1 MAGNDRGIDE
11 HLVID
16 VILVARITA
25 RLPLDFSA
33 GRTQLNRI
41 RAIPGRQAHKW
52 VLIHKKFV
60 DAGVIHTQAAISA
73 NWPDFNL
80 WGFR

>member
-25 RLPLDFSA
+25 RLPLDSSA

-41 RAIPGRQAHKW
+41 RAIPGQAHKW

-60 DAGVIHTQAAISA
+60 DAG
-73 NWPDFNL
+73 
-80 WGFR
+80 